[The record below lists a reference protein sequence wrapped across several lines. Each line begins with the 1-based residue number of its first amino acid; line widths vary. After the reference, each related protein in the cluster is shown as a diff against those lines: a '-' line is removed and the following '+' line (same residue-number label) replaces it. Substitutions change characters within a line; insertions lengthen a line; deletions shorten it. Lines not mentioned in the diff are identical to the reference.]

1 MRGGNW
7 KRRHVN
13 GWPPSLFWVWRMR
26 VDREL
31 GTWTFDVA
39 AVTASMGALEGWCYA
54 RLAELEVDPPPL
66 ILHLELDPP
75 LRASQ

>member
-1 MRGGNW
+1 M
-7 KRRHVN
+7 
-13 GWPPSLFWVWRMR
+13 
-26 VDREL
+26 DREL

-54 RLAELEVDPPPL
+54 RLAELEVDPSPL

-75 LRASQ
+75 LRASQEKSQLWALLDGGTGVWHWMRR